1 MLGMKSSTVWIL
13 VAALAA
19 AYYFFVYR
27 KKHAVH
33 PAAAAKAAAGPSK
46 KSKWRRALGTVGG
59 NLQKMGALSGI
70 PGAQF
75 ATGATA
81 GLF

>member
-1 MLGMKSSTVWIL
+1 MFGMSMTKVLIV

-19 AYYFFVYR
+19 AYYFFIH
-27 KKHAVH
+27 KKKRGVT
-33 PAAAAKAAAGPSK
+33 PVAAAKAAAGPSK
-46 KSKWRRALGTVGG
+46 KSRWRRALGTVGG
-59 NLQKMGALSGI
+59 NVAKMATAAGV
-70 PGAQF
+70 PGASF